1 MKKAMY
7 IAGAVFL
14 FLFVLVLILSF
25 TFPERSTN
33 YGSTMG
39 GCVIAGLC
47 WLEIPTSTVPL
58 KPLNL
63 WKNTLKRFFQ
73 RFSMLP
79 LYRALLYVVAVL
91 MSTYSIIAIVLL
103 VIDLVK

>member
-1 MKKAMY
+1 MKKLMY
-7 IAGAVFL
+7 ITGIVFL
-14 FLFVLVLILSF
+14 FLFVVVLILSF
-25 TFPERSTN
+25 IFPEDST
-33 YGSTMG
+33 YGSILG

-47 WLEIPTSTVPL
+47 WLEIPTSTVPM

-79 LYRALLYVVAVL
+79 LYRAILYVVAVL